1 MHDGAIRVGGRRSLT
16 RVAGVGGGNSRSAL
30 RDRGRDRVGSQN
42 CRGGSSGGSDRGD
55 GRGGKAGRRETSWN
69 IGNDSTCDSVRE
81 VVDEGVVAGGR
92 GVDREDHAINCT
104 VIGLTTVEPERRRLG
119 YARGK

>member
-1 MHDGAIRVGGRRSLT
+1 
-16 RVAGVGGGNSRSAL
+16 
-30 RDRGRDRVGSQN
+30 
-42 CRGGSSGGSDRGD
+42 
-55 GRGGKAGRRETSWN
+55 
-69 IGNDSTCDSVRE
+69 
-81 VVDEGVVAGGR
+81 VVAGGR